1 LRLQLFAVRLIY
13 LELPLRSIAVTNY
26 TQLLDAIRRRKDEL
40 NVSFEILDAVSGLQS
55 GYSAKLLSPRPVK
68 RLGEVSLAALLGA
81 LGLRLVVRPDPDALS
96 RVRSRLVPR
105 QASPI
110 HRVRARTPMGATA
123 AARDSI
129 SSATG
134 I

>member
-55 GYSAKLLSPRPVK
+55 GYSAKLL
-68 RLGEVSLAALLGA
+68 
-81 LGLRLVVRPDPDALS
+81 
-96 RVRSRLVPR
+96 
-105 QASPI
+105 
-110 HRVRARTPMGATA
+110 
-123 AARDSI
+123 
-129 SSATG
+129 
-134 I
+134 